1 MRRTLFS
8 APHLAYVMRRASA
21 KNGDEPDH
29 PEPTPQRST
38 LPLALQMA
46 AEQTL
51 LFGVIL
57 FDAVL
62 AGQLGVDPLAAQIV
76 VTRLVELTAVLLQVS
91 AIGGSILVA
100 QAIGRG
106 DRGAAELALRSS
118 SLLSLAVGFGV
129 MALVWIFSPQL
140 MSLMGVSGAVGQLG
154 TPYLRALALALPLQF
169 LLLNANSCLRG
180 AGDARRPLLVMGLA
194 NGLHVV
200 LALWLVFGWGV
211 GLLGL
216 ALAHFVSRFAGLG
229 LLGWWLWRGTA
240 ALRWR
245 GWQISRRAMADLLR
259 LGTPVGLEQLAI
271 RGARLMQLRL
281 VTELGIAALAA
292 YAVTSHTL
300 AILLMLGLGFLLAA
314 LTVCGQ
320 LTGAGQ
326 TEQVYRSAWQLQRQA
341 WLVMGGLALLF
352 FAWPAV
358 TRLFSADEVVRAA
371 ALPGLRLILLA
382 VPLEAINQVLTG
394 ALRGAGDTRYPMW
407 VTIVGHWLV
416 SLPLIVLFSG
426 VLGWGLMG
434 VWYAMFLQI
443 SVRALLTGGRFWLR
457 YSPKFAPI

>member
-1 MRRTLFS
+1 
-8 APHLAYVMRRASA
+8 
-21 KNGDEPDH
+21 
-29 PEPTPQRST
+29 
-38 LPLALQMA
+38 MA

-51 LFGVIL
+51 LYGVIL

-76 VTRLVELTAVLLQVS
+76 VARLVQMTAVLFQIT

-100 QAIGRG
+100 QSIGRG
-106 DRGAAELALRSS
+106 DEEDAELTLRSA

-129 MALVWIFSPQL
+129 MLLVWAISPQL
-140 MSLMGVSGAVGQLG
+140 MSLMGVSSSVAQLG
-154 TPYLRALALALPLQF
+154 TPYMRALSLALPLQF
-169 LLLNANSCLRG
+169 LLLSANGCLRG

-194 NGLHVV
+194 NGLHVA
-200 LALWLVFGWGV
+200 LALLLVFALDV

-216 ALAHFVSRFAGLG
+216 ALANFVSRVAGLM
-229 LLGWWLWRGTA
+229 LLGYWLWRGTA

-245 GWQISRRAMADLLR
+245 GWQTSWRAMQGLLR

-271 RGARLMQLRL
+271 RGARLLQLRL
-281 VTELGIAALAA
+281 VTELGVAALAA

-300 AILLMLGLGFLLAA
+300 SIILMLGLGFLLAS
-314 LTVCGQ
+314 LTIIGQ

-326 TEQVYRSAWQLQRQA
+326 TEQIYSSASQLQRQA
-341 WLVMGGLALLF
+341 WFVMGGLALLF
-352 FAWPAV
+352 FAWPGV
-358 TRLFSADEVVRAA
+358 TRLFSSDEVVRAA
-371 ALPGLRLILLA
+371 ALPGLRLVLLA

-407 VTIVGHWLV
+407 VTIFGHWLV
-416 SLPLIVLFSG
+416 SLPLIVLFTG

-434 VWYAMFLQI
+434 VWSAMFLQML
-443 SVRALLTGGRFWLR
+443 VRALLTGWRFRQR
-457 YSPKFAPI
+457 YHPKFAPV

>member
-1 MRRTLFS
+1 MKIRR
-8 APHLAYVMRRASA
+8 R
-21 KNGDEPDH
+21 N
-29 PEPTPQRST
+29 T

-51 LFGVIL
+51 LYGVIL

-76 VTRLVELTAVLLQVS
+76 VARLVELTAVLFQVT

-106 DRGAAELALRSS
+106 DRSDAELTLRSA
-118 SLLSLAVGFGV
+118 SLLSLAVGCAV
-129 MALVWIFSPQL
+129 MLLVWAISPLL
-140 MSLMGVSGAVGQLG
+140 MALMGVSGSVEQLG
-154 TPYLRALALALPLQF
+154 TPYMRALSLALPLQF
-169 LLLNANSCLRG
+169 LLLSANGCLRG

-200 LALWLVFGWGV
+200 LALLLVFALEA
-211 GLLGL
+211 GLMGL
-216 ALAHFVSRFAGLG
+216 ALANFVSRVAGLL
-229 LLGWWLWRGTA
+229 LLGFWLWRGTA

-245 GWQISRRAMADLLR
+245 GWQTSRRAMQGLMR

-271 RGARLMQLRL
+271 RGARLLQLRL
-281 VTELGIAALAA
+281 VTELGVAALAA

-300 AILLMLGLGFLLAA
+300 SIILMLGLGFLLAS
-314 LTVCGQ
+314 LTLIGQ

-326 TEQVYRSAWQLQRQA
+326 TEHIYASAWQLQRLA
-341 WLVMGGLALLF
+341 WFVMGGLALLF
-352 FAWPAV
+352 FAWPGV
-358 TRLFSADEVVRAA
+358 TRLFSTDEVVRAA
-371 ALPGLRLILLA
+371 ALPGLRLVLLA

-407 VTIVGHWLV
+407 VTVFGHWLV
-416 SLPLIVLFSG
+416 SLPLIVLFTG
-426 VLGWGLMG
+426 VLGWGLQG
-434 VWYAMFLQI
+434 VWSAMFLQI
-443 SVRALLTGGRFWLR
+443 LVRALLTGWRFRQR
-457 YSPKFAPI
+457 YRPKLVPV

>member
-1 MRRTLFS
+1 MKIRHR
-8 APHLAYVMRRASA
+8 
-21 KNGDEPDH
+21 N
-29 PEPTPQRST
+29 T

-51 LFGVIL
+51 LYGVIL

-76 VTRLVELTAVLLQVS
+76 VARLVELTAVLFQVT

-106 DRGAAELALRSS
+106 DRSDAELTLRSA
-118 SLLSLAVGFGV
+118 SLLSLAVGFAV
-129 MALVWIFSPQL
+129 MLLVWAISPLL
-140 MSLMGVSGAVGQLG
+140 MTLMGVSGSVEQLG
-154 TPYLRALALALPLQF
+154 TPYMRALSLALPLQF
-169 LLLNANSCLRG
+169 LLLSANGCLRG

-200 LALWLVFGWGV
+200 LALLLVFALEA
-211 GLLGL
+211 GLMGL
-216 ALAHFVSRFAGLG
+216 ALANFVSRVAGLL
-229 LLGWWLWRGTA
+229 LLGFWLWRGTA

-245 GWQISRRAMADLLR
+245 GWQTSRRAMQGLMR

-271 RGARLMQLRL
+271 RGARLLQLRL
-281 VTELGIAALAA
+281 VTELGVAALAA

-300 AILLMLGLGFLLAA
+300 SIILMLGLGFLLAS
-314 LTVCGQ
+314 LTFIGQ

-326 TEQVYRSAWQLQRQA
+326 TEHIYASAWQLQRQA
-341 WLVMGGLALLF
+341 WFVMGGLALLF
-352 FAWPAV
+352 FAWPGV
-358 TRLFSADEVVRAA
+358 TRLFSTDEVVRAA
-371 ALPGLRLILLA
+371 ALPGLRLVLLA

-407 VTIVGHWLV
+407 VTVFGHWLV
-416 SLPLIVLFSG
+416 SLPLIVLFTG
-426 VLGWGLMG
+426 VLGWGLQG
-434 VWYAMFLQI
+434 VWSAMFLQML
-443 SVRALLTGGRFWLR
+443 VRALLTGWRFRQR
-457 YSPKFAPI
+457 YRPKLVPV